1 MDWYFRKWPE
11 PWFLRRENMPRL
23 PVTGYRILY
32 TVTVLVLAAYAYAL
46 RNNQNVLNRLA
57 IISAIIFLGFIL
69 LFILL
74 PNISDLSYRF
84 FWLGC
89 VESKAESRGAWFF
102 HTDHGPRI
110 FNGMSLCKFQIYPQT
125 NTIAGVKFVYALSM

>member
-74 PNISDLSYRF
+74 LIISDLSCRF

-102 HTDHGPRI
+102 YDDY
-110 FNGMSLCKFQIYPQT
+110 SLYVFQGKQLIKKFR
-125 NTIAGVKFVYALSM
+125 